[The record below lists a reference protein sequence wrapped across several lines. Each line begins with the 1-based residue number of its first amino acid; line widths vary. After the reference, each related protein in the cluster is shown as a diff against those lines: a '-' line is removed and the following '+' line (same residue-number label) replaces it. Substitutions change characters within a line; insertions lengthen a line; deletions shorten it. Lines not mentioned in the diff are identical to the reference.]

1 MSLEHPKDNSSLSCL
16 EKKKKEIVLKKLYNA
31 TEAMG
36 GKGQKA

>member
-1 MSLEHPKDNSSLSCL
+1 MFRK
-16 EKKKKEIVLKKLYNA
+16 KKKKEIVLKKLYNA